1 MYNIPMSF
9 FSPKSELALVF
20 DIGSS
25 SVGAGLLQLTRGETA
40 RVIHS
45 VREFIPYQEKVDPDK
60 LFRDMIETLKQAH
73 QKIITEGA
81 TRLAGTGSRHVNAR
95 RAFYSFA
102 SPWSITQTKTLS
114 VKREKSFVFT
124 HEFLNSLLLDEEEK
138 FKKSAIG
145 SQKIFPE
152 ALKVIERRIV
162 QTRLNG
168 YDIKN
173 PFGQI
178 VTTADI
184 SYFTSIVPKSVL
196 DKTLEISHSS
206 HPSKNIKVFAF
217 PLIAY
222 SGLRD
227 VFPNENDFI
236 CVRIGGEISDVSIIE
251 DGLIIESASF
261 PGGQNPIIKNF
272 SEKTGLVGGEVM
284 SFLKLYAAGHAE
296 ESIVTKYQ
304 PILSALMQKWVDNF
318 RSVLE
323 NLQGGMF
330 LPQKV
335 FLFMDGDLALFFIKA
350 LGEDTVKNSRNL
362 DASFDVTLFSTD
374 SLKSFLAWNDGA
386 PRDSLIA
393 VISLFASR
401 VYQSEKK

>member
-1 MYNIPMSF
+1 MSL

-25 SVGAGLLQLTRGETA
+25 SVGAGLLELTRGEIA

-45 VREFIPYQEKVDPDK
+45 TREFIPYQEKVDPDK
-60 LFRDMIETLKQAH
+60 LFRDMIETLKQTH
-73 QKIITEGA
+73 QKIITEGN
-81 TRLAGTGSRHVNAR
+81 THLAGTGWKHINAR
-95 RAFYSFA
+95 RKFYSFA

-114 VKREKSFVFT
+114 IKREKSFVFT
-124 HEFLNSLLLDEEEK
+124 HEFLNSFLLNEEEK

-145 SQKIFPE
+145 AQKVFPE

-173 PFGQI
+173 PFGQTA
-178 VTTADI
+178 TTADI

-206 HPSKNIKVFAF
+206 HPSKNIKAFAF

-227 VFPNENDFI
+227 IFPNENDFI
-236 CVRIGGEISDVSIIE
+236 CVRVGGEISDVSIVE
-251 DGLIIESASF
+251 DGLITESASF

-272 SEKTGLVGGEVM
+272 AEKTGLYGGEVV

-296 ESIVTKYQ
+296 ESIATKYQ
-304 PILSALMQKWVDNF
+304 PVLSALMQKWVDNF

-323 NLQGGMF
+323 NLQSGMF

-335 FLFMDGDLALFFIKA
+335 FLFMDGDLSPFFIKA
-350 LGEDTVKNSRNL
+350 LREDIMKNSPNL
-362 DASFDVTLFSTD
+362 GVSFDAALFSVD
-374 SLKSFLAWNDGA
+374 NLKSFLAWNDGVS
-386 PRDSLIA
+386 RDSLIA